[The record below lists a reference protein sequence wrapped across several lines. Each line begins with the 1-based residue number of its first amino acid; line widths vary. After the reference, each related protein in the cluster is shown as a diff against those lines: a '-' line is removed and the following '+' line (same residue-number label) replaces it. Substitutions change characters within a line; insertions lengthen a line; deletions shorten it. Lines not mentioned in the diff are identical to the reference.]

1 MKLTYILLTCFIA
14 YKAHADVFST
24 ITKEAHEIVSA
35 AMVKGE
41 KIRQCTCEEQTECV
55 DDLKMQGLDCIDKCW
70 SKLNS
75 ITKKPDELRT
85 CFHKADVT
93 LDALIDCFEDNVD
106 SCLEE
111 KKDIQIQKV
120 DIAKLFTLGVEKLNK
135 TKEKLTKT
143 LAAPLRKII
152 NTVAEFGLCLKDCF
166 LEKNSDGFCFD
177 KKKCQPLIVDK
188 KAKSSLKTC
197 TKIIDFKKE
206 AGELCECS
214 VKAGISDLNQ
224 YCPMLKLIGR
234 QGRGGSRGKSDS

>member
-1 MKLTYILLTCFIA
+1 MKLTYILLTFFVI
-14 YKAHADVFST
+14 YKAQADVFST
-24 ITKEAHEIVSA
+24 ITKEAHDIISA
-35 AMVKGE
+35 ATVKGE
-41 KIRQCTCEEQTECV
+41 TIRQCTCTEQSECV
-55 DDLKMQGLDCIDKCW
+55 EELKQQGLDCIDKCW
-70 SKLNS
+70 PKLNA
-75 ITKKPDELRT
+75 ITKKPDELRN
-85 CFHKADVT
+85 CFHKADVA
-93 LDALIDCFEDNVD
+93 LDALIDCFEDNVE

-111 KKDIQIQKV
+111 KKDTQIQKV
-120 DIAKLFTLGVEKLNK
+120 DINKLFTLGVDKINK

-152 NTVAEFGLCLKDCF
+152 NTVGEFGLCVKDCF

-214 VKAGISDLNQ
+214 VKAGITDLSQ
-224 YCPMLKLIGR
+224 YCPMLKLIG
-234 QGRGGSRGKSDS
+234 GRGRNSSRGKTDK